1 MAGTATAHASQV
13 LGNDLPCTGSARS
26 TYSRDRSR
34 VNYERRIVVQT
45 IFRMRDAIIIR
56 CACNFAKI
64 RHDRPPCNFGRSS
77 FSKGS
82 QTRVPSSFRGRTKL
96 DSDRTELEGIEGIE
110 SKIVVIFTRT
120 RTYRYLPASSA
131 RYRWRSRS

>member
-1 MAGTATAHASQV
+1 MDVDVWPAQLPLMPRKYLATTFHVQGV
-13 LGNDLPCTGSARS
+13 PEVRIPEI
-26 TYSRDRSR
+26 DRESIT
-34 VNYERRIVVQT
+34 NEVVQT

-82 QTRVPSSFRGRTKL
+82 
-96 DSDRTELEGIEGIE
+96 
-110 SKIVVIFTRT
+110 
-120 RTYRYLPASSA
+120 
-131 RYRWRSRS
+131 